1 MPCFDF
7 GLFYRTAIKGNT
19 TRNQT
24 SIYSI
29 LTTGQTTSD
38 KVPDKAVISKI
49 FSGKCGLPA
58 TIIKALQPVESGEIK
73 RRIELLRLSGSV
85 TAVNKLWNILVHEVR
100 ISEEILKDLVD
111 AVSFSASPSLFLT
124 KAFMLSLDGPEL
136 VEFSHSYPVMDI
148 WGAITSPGDLMA
160 MEKMTKP
167 QRDALISFV
176 KAYLEIEDFSNATA
190 SRLDEA
196 FDSYVE
202 KNLPDVA
209 QRVNYIVQLRNMKAR
224 YKKSLQIIAKALPYV
239 REDVRPDRM
248 QLRNRLRYCGGCCF
262 ELSQLQS
269 LY

>member
-1 MPCFDF
+1 MW
-7 GLFYRTAIKGNT
+7 
-19 TRNQT
+19 
-24 SIYSI
+24 
-29 LTTGQTTSD
+29 
-38 KVPDKAVISKI
+38 KI
-49 FSGKCGLPA
+49 KCGLPA

-73 RRIELLRLSGSV
+73 RRIELLRLSDSV

-224 YKKSLQIIAKALPYV
+224 YKKSLQIIAKAV
-239 REDVRPDRM
+239 
-248 QLRNRLRYCGGCCF
+248 RLRKAVYKDGKPSF
-262 ELSQLQS
+262 SSASYDSLSLAADPSLELSYLVAPPRMAYYEKVSRQIYGIYLK
-269 LY
+269 

>member
-1 MPCFDF
+1 M
-7 GLFYRTAIKGNT
+7 
-19 TRNQT
+19 
-24 SIYSI
+24 
-29 LTTGQTTSD
+29 
-38 KVPDKAVISKI
+38 
-49 FSGKCGLPA
+49 
-58 TIIKALQPVESGEIK
+58 
-73 RRIELLRLSGSV
+73 
-85 TAVNKLWNILVHEVR
+85 
-100 ISEEILKDLVD
+100 KDLVD

-224 YKKSLQIIAKALPYV
+224 YKKSLQIIAKALPSEIATYF
-239 REDVRPDRM
+239 
-248 QLRNRLRYCGGCCF
+248 LRFFGWPIFSFTSSGTSINPNR
-262 ELSQLQS
+262 
-269 LY
+269 

>member
-1 MPCFDF
+1 M
-7 GLFYRTAIKGNT
+7 AI
-19 TRNQT
+19 
-24 SIYSI
+24 
-29 LTTGQTTSD
+29 
-38 KVPDKAVISKI
+38 AVWFPIFQSAQRLWKI
-49 FSGKCGLPA
+49 KCGLPA

-73 RRIELLRLSGSV
+73 RRIELLRLSDSV

-224 YKKSLQIIAKALPYV
+224 YKKSLQIIAKAV
-239 REDVRPDRM
+239 
-248 QLRNRLRYCGGCCF
+248 RLRKAVYKDGKPSF
-262 ELSQLQS
+262 SSASYDSLSLAADPSLELSYLVAPPRMAYYEKVSRQIYGIYLK
-269 LY
+269 

>member
-7 GLFYRTAIKGNT
+7 GFFYRTAIKGNT

-58 TIIKALQPVESGEIK
+58 TIIKALQPVESDEIK
-73 RRIELLRLSGSV
+73 RRIELLRLSDSI

-136 VEFSHSYPVMDI
+136 VESSHSYPVMDI

-176 KAYLEIEDFSNATA
+176 KA
-190 SRLDEA
+190 
-196 FDSYVE
+196 
-202 KNLPDVA
+202 
-209 QRVNYIVQLRNMKAR
+209 
-224 YKKSLQIIAKALPYV
+224 
-239 REDVRPDRM
+239 
-248 QLRNRLRYCGGCCF
+248 
-262 ELSQLQS
+262 
-269 LY
+269 

>member
-1 MPCFDF
+1 M
-7 GLFYRTAIKGNT
+7 
-19 TRNQT
+19 
-24 SIYSI
+24 
-29 LTTGQTTSD
+29 
-38 KVPDKAVISKI
+38 
-49 FSGKCGLPA
+49 
-58 TIIKALQPVESGEIK
+58 
-73 RRIELLRLSGSV
+73 
-85 TAVNKLWNILVHEVR
+85 
-100 ISEEILKDLVD
+100 KDLVD

-124 KAFMLSLDGPEL
+124 KAFMLSLDGPEV